1 MEAIKQSAAKKTAIS
16 AGPLFHIFQLRVHSV
31 WWLLA
36 AVCLGALIYCTVPNE
51 YSARSA
57 LHLQTTS
64 EIRLTLAVTAGIM
77 LLWCTRP
84 IPIFLTS
91 LLPLVFFP
99 LFGVLPLN
107 KVLPSYA
114 SEFAFSVGSF
124 LILAS
129 ALHRWNLD
137 RRIALWIIYLFG
149 PKKSHVL
156 WGTIL
161 LATFSS
167 MWVPNGELAAILL
180 PVASALC
187 TLVDEKSSSDAFFNF
202 RTLLFCGLC
211 ASLCIGGMTMI
222 SGSPINSALV
232 SFIRSAYET
241 RIGHLLWLMIGIPI
255 FTVALPFLCL
265 TVSRLLSHED
275 RSPESL
281 NEYFIQHEIDTMP
294 SMKTQ
299 ELLILITVALAL
311 LACVTS
317 TILLSTSAELRKTYG
332 FFTHS
337 FIGICAVIFLYSA
350 RVGKSDDQRLLTL
363 RDLEGCPWWVLLY
376 LGCSLALVQ
385 ALKSSGALAFL
396 TSFVVPVSNLSP
408 VLAVL
413 AVSLVVF
420 FMTNFFPTAAAAGI
434 MVAFFKAI
442 SATGGIFSENLVI
455 IGALVASASFLFPMG
470 SVAGMF
476 FYSAGHFSFRLLF
489 RFGLIIS
496 CVTVP
501 ICIIVP
507 IVTSFFLYEEAK
519 FEAGAAAAVRSE
531 AHDPW
536 QQGRI
541 MRFYNRFFYSGP
553 HIRYEE

>member
-1 MEAIKQSAAKKTAIS
+1 MEALEQYAAKKTVRS
-16 AGPLFHIFQLRVHSV
+16 AENLFSFFKLRVHSV
-31 WWLLA
+31 WWLFA
-36 AVCLGALIYCTVPNE
+36 AVCLGAFIYFAAPNE

-57 LHLQTTS
+57 LHLQTTP

-91 LLPLVFFP
+91 LLPLVCFP
-99 LFGVLPLN
+99 LFGILPLN

-114 SEFAFSVGSF
+114 SEFAFSAGCF
-124 LILAS
+124 LILAA
-129 ALHRWNLD
+129 ALHKWKLD
-137 RRIALWIIYLFG
+137 RRLALWIIYLFG
-149 PKKSHVL
+149 PRKSHIL
-156 WGTIL
+156 WGTML
-161 LATFSS
+161 LATFAS
-167 MWVPNGELAAILL
+167 MWLPNGELAALLL

-187 TLVDEKSSSDAFFNF
+187 TLVDEKPADDAAFNF

-232 SFIRSAYET
+232 SFIRNVYET

-265 TVSRLLSHED
+265 TVSRILSHED
-275 RSPESL
+275 RSPEYI
-281 NEYFIQHEIDTMP
+281 NEYYIQHEIDTMP
-294 SMKTQ
+294 TMKMQ
-299 ELLILITVALAL
+299 EVLVLAAVALTL

-317 TILLSTSAELRKTYG
+317 TILLSTSAELKKTYG
-332 FFTHS
+332 FFTHC
-337 FIGICAVIFLYSA
+337 FIGLCAVLFLYSA
-350 RVGKSDDQRLLTL
+350 RVRSAADPRLLTL
-363 RDLEGCPWWVLLY
+363 RDLEGGPWWVLLY
-376 LGCSLALVQ
+376 VGCALTLVQ
-385 ALKSSGALAFL
+385 ALQSSGALAFL
-396 TSFVVPVSNLSP
+396 TSFVTPVSNLSP
-408 VLAVL
+408 ILAVL
-413 AVSLVVF
+413 AVSLIVF
-420 FMTNFFPTAAAAGI
+420 CMTNFLPTIAVAGI

-455 IGALVASASFLFPMG
+455 IGALVASASFLLPMG

-476 FYSAGHFSFRLLF
+476 FYSTGHFTFRQLF

-519 FEAGAAAAVRSE
+519 FEAGAAATVRSE
-531 AHDPW
+531 SHDPW